1 MLRLCIFVKVLQ
13 FLDQDFCPSSCCCG
27 RCVAFSVQS
36 ALCYVKEV
44 LGPSHTNGVTAGAVR
59 QYIKGNGIGCVGTLV
74 RFRGSKR
81 QVHAAHIQH
90 GWFRSEDIALL
101 HESTFSHRVSFF
113 DVEEVF
119 CFYYNIIL
127 LKLHFYIN

>member
-1 MLRLCIFVKVLQ
+1 M
-13 FLDQDFCPSSCCCG
+13 
-27 RCVAFSVQS
+27 
-36 ALCYVKEV
+36 
-44 LGPSHTNGVTAGAVR
+44 
-59 QYIKGNGIGCVGTLV
+59 GCEGTLV

-90 GWFRSEDIALL
+90 GWFRSEDIAAL

-119 CFYYNIIL
+119 CFYYNTIL